1 MKMAE
6 RINLLQVVNGLA
18 IGGAEKKLLE
28 LVKTLDKKRYNIIV
42 CSIGQGGPL
51 QKDFE
56 ALGVN
61 VIVCQKRNKFDLSL
75 ILTVARLIKE
85 CEIDVVQTTLLLAD
99 LVGAMA
105 AQIAGKPPVIS
116 WETVSHGENDILR
129 TGNRHIIAYKFA
141 MKRVSRI
148 VAVSQEIKQSLVQRR
163 GIPAEKIAYIPY
175 GVDLK
180 KFARRNG
187 SVDKRSILNIPSD
200 RIVVGTVARAEPY
213 KGVAYLQKA
222 ALQMVEQHPKLDF
235 VFVGDGSLR
244 KELEAEVGARG
255 WSDRIHFLGF
265 RNDVN
270 EIMNTFDIF
279 ILPSLSEGLPNVILE
294 AMASSKPVIATA
306 VGGIPEAVV
315 EGETGLLIPPSN
327 TTAIMDAI
335 RSLLSDHKAAL
346 RMGEA
351 GRRRVEE
358 NFSLQKEVSSF
369 EHLYKQLLNEKKN
382 GR

>member
-1 MKMAE
+1 MAE

-61 VIVCQKRNKFDLSL
+61 VIVCQKRNKLDLSL
-75 ILTVARLIKE
+75 IFTVARLIKE

-105 AQIAGKPPVIS
+105 ARIAGKPPVIS

-129 TGNRHIIAYKFA
+129 TGNRHILAYKFA

-148 VAVSQEIKQSLVQRR
+148 VAVSQEIQRSLIQRR

-187 SVDKRSILNIPSD
+187 SIDKRSILNIPSD

-213 KGVAYLQKA
+213 KGVAYLQKV
-222 ALQMVEQHPKLDF
+222 ALQMVQQHPKLDF

-244 KELEAEVGARG
+244 KELEAEVAAQGL
-255 WSDRIHFLGF
+255 SERIHFLGF
-265 RNDVN
+265 RNDVH
-270 EIMNTFDIF
+270 EVMNTFDIF
-279 ILPSLSEGLPNVILE
+279 ILPSLTEGLPNVILE

-369 EHLYKQLLNEKKN
+369 EHLYQQLLDEKKN